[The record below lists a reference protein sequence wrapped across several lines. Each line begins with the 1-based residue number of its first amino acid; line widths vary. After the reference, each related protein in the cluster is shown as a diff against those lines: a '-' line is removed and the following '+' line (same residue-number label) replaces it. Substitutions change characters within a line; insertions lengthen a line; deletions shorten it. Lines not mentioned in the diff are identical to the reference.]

1 MFDYVEGFD
10 SDDILGDVE
19 ISEEV
24 KINLLALNRG
34 SKACVGSLVPEEGK
48 VFISQDVTSAEP
60 NIILNMSQDATLYEV
75 LYGMKDKRPYWN
87 NNGLLMTDSLYIST
101 MSKTNLIKRFLTEKF
116 IEDYFRDSETV
127 KTEREF
133 KKVYKVCKISVLA
146 LTYGCSV
153 GNPRKQNGLYN
164 ILKLAN
170 HELPL
175 NEVKEIYNSY
185 WNALPDVARFRDNVT
200 AFAEKCKKE
209 NKPFFNYGGFILPSK
224 QPHKAFNYSIQ
235 SFLSS
240 WVRKLL
246 HTMEK
251 EGVFNKDCRLV
262 CVVHDEIVVEVT
274 KGKEEDYR
282 TKVFKAMDDTNE
294 FFNLKYPLQLG
305 FNVGENFYDIH

>member
-1 MFDYVEGFD
+1 MEGRALFNK
-10 SDDILGDVE
+10 INT
-19 ISEEV
+19 EEV
-24 KINLLALNRG
+24 FMRLLLKTIPTLIYKMLWSIAGRRIQQDIYKKTKGDINITLLN
-34 SKACVGSLVPEEGK
+34 VGDNHCYVSG
-48 VFISQDVTSAEP
+48 D
-60 NIILNMSQDATLYEV
+60 
-75 LYGMKDKRPYWN
+75 
-87 NNGLLMTDSLYIST
+87 LL
-101 MSKTNLIKRFLTEKF
+101 KHKN
-116 IEDYFRDSETV
+116 
-127 KTEREF
+127 
-133 KKVYKVCKISVLA
+133 CLA
-146 LTYGCSV
+146 MLYGCSV

-170 HELPL
+170 NELPL
-175 NEVKEIYNSY
+175 HEVKEIYNSY